1 MEIYKVSEV
10 GMYGEEVKPKFY
22 KFLDDAQEAFDK
34 LMKKLQE
41 ELTVV
46 KDPEDV
52 MYGEKPV
59 WIKDGSESMVL
70 GVSDVLR
77 KGVINYWYKCSYE
90 HDEWD
95 VTHTTVTI
103 EKIEVL

>member
-22 KFLDDAQEAFDK
+22 KLLDDAQQAFDK

-46 KDPEDV
+46 EDQEDV

-59 WIKDGSESMVL
+59 RIKNGGGSIFP
-70 GVSDVLR
+70 SDVLR
-77 KGVINYWYKCSYE
+77 EGVINYWYKCSYE
-90 HDEWD
+90 YDEWD
-95 VTHTTVTI
+95 VTHTTAII